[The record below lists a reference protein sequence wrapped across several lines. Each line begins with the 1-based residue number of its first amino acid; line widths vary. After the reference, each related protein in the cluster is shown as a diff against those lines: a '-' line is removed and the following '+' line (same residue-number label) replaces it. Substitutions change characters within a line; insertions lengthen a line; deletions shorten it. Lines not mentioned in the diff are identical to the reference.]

1 MIDFETYKMLC
12 NKAKNYDNVDK
23 YIMQDWQDWMNVYSN
38 ADVIAKLLRRI
49 YNLAH
54 EGLIEILRH
63 FKMTELS
70 KLFNVPYA
78 TVQSWKYG
86 TGKISE
92 STLMLIG
99 YTLIHTSTL

>member
-1 MIDFETYKMLC
+1 MIDFETYKALY
-12 NKAKNYDNVDK
+12 NKAKSYDNVDK
-23 YIMQDWQDWMNVYSN
+23 YIMQDWQDWMKEYDN
-38 ADVIAKLLRRI
+38 ADIIAKVMRRI

-54 EGLIEILRH
+54 EGLTEILKH
-63 FKMTELS
+63 YKMTELS
-70 KLFNVPYA
+70 KLYNTPYK

-99 YTLIHTSTL
+99 YTLIHTSKF